1 MIGILIFMDFQWV
14 REKFF
19 EFLKYDLF
27 NSFFIWIINI
37 PSYTICLEFNNDV
50 KQNVQSDVT
59 YMYLILFQLTCRL
72 VAICLHYFYLA
83 SFSWLFVEMLHLY
96 RRLIEIRDIN
106 YGTMKFYY
114 LLGYGQ
120 LVNHIISV
128 PIFLMK
134 CNKNGPI

>member
-1 MIGILIFMDFQWV
+1 M
-14 REKFF
+14 
-19 EFLKYDLF
+19 
-27 NSFFIWIINI
+27 INI
-37 PSYTICLEFNNDV
+37 PSYTICFEFNNDV
-50 KQNVQSDVT
+50 KQNVQSDIT
-59 YMYLILFQLTCRL
+59 YMYLLLFQLTCRL

-120 LVNHIISV
+120 LVNRIIGV

-134 CNKNGPI
+134 CNKNRMI